1 MRYKKCKTLTYLTF
15 KKCTIQYQFKID
27 LFVTLNAIASK
38 IMEEVHLH
46 CFYLLVVML
55 ILVPLLIL
63 NDPVETADSL
73 LVPALVADFVGC
85 GIIVISSFIFKGLSN
100 VSFFGVAADGV
111 FLSITRLA
119 TVLWAEY
126 T

>member
-1 MRYKKCKTLTYLTF
+1 
-15 KKCTIQYQFKID
+15 
-27 LFVTLNAIASK
+27 
-38 IMEEVHLH
+38 
-46 CFYLLVVML
+46 ML

-63 NDPVETADSL
+63 NDPVGSL

-85 GIIVISSFIFKGLSN
+85 GMIVISSFIFKGFNN
-100 VSFFGVAADGV
+100 VSFFVVAEDGV